1 MKAMHVIDELNT
13 FLYDTLTTICQEEH
27 IDAELDFH
35 SNVLPTNKNQKL
47 RIYFNRRIIRE
58 DQDTLA
64 VDVEDFGKIRYTSEG
79 VYAISFFMARSIPNG
94 YDKMELIV
102 QKLKN
107 ALRLK
112 RFDCLWVRHITASPY
127 NMENNS
133 YRYELTFSYEF
144 DEIV

>member
-35 SNVLPTNKNQKL
+35 SNVLPTNENQKL
-47 RIYFNRRIIRE
+47 RIYFNRRTIRE

-64 VDVEDFGKIRYTSEG
+64 VDVEDLGKIRYTSEG

-133 YRYELTFSYEF
+133 YRYELTFNYEF

>member
-1 MKAMHVIDELNT
+1 MKAMHVIDKLNT

>member
-1 MKAMHVIDELNT
+1 MKAVNVIDELNT
-13 FLYDTLTTICQEEH
+13 FLYDTLTELCQSENVAVEF
-27 IDAELDFH
+27 DFH
-35 SNVLPTNKNQKL
+35 SNVLPENYNQKL

-64 VDVEDFGKIRYTSEG
+64 VDVEDLGKVRYTSEG

-94 YDKMELIV
+94 YSKMELIA

-107 ALRLK
+107 ALRQK

>member
-1 MKAMHVIDELNT
+1 MKAVTVIDELNT
-13 FLYDTLTTICQEEH
+13 FLYDTLKAICQDKNV
-27 IDAELDFH
+27 DAEYDFH
-35 SNVLPTNKNQKL
+35 SNVLPDNFNQKL

-64 VDVEDFGKIRYTSEG
+64 VDVEDLGKVRYTSEG
-79 VYAISFFMARSIPNG
+79 VYAINFFMPRAKPNG
-94 YDKMELIV
+94 YSLLELIV
-102 QKLKN
+102 QELKN
-107 ALRLK
+107 ALRQK

-133 YRYELTFSYEF
+133 YRYDLTFSYEF

>member
-1 MKAMHVIDELNT
+1 MKALHVIDELNT
-13 FLYDTLTTICQEEH
+13 FLYDTLTEFCQEEH
-27 IDAELDFH
+27 IDTELDFH
-35 SNVLPTNKNQKL
+35 SNVLPTNENQKL

-58 DQDTLA
+58 DQDTLS
-64 VDVEDFGKIRYTSEG
+64 VDVEDLGKVRYTSEG

-102 QKLKN
+102 QRLKN

-133 YRYELTFSYEF
+133 YRYELTFNYEF